1 MEHLHIHCM
10 FNDVVRVNPTY
21 VVTNSHAKKLQ
32 GDVLINEI
40 VWEDETA
47 FFFLLP
53 ALTFTVYMTV
63 YMYYTVEPPES
74 CLPQI
79 PRSSG
84 FSQGVQSLTRIEMS
98 WP

>member
-40 VWEDETA
+40 IWEDETA
-47 FFFLLP
+47 VFFLLP
-53 ALTFTVYMTV
+53 ALTFTVYM
-63 YMYYTVEPPES
+63 YTCIIQLNLLKATYLKYQDPVVSHGGYSHLQE
-74 CLPQI
+74 L
-79 PRSSG
+79 R
-84 FSQGVQSLTRIEMS
+84 
-98 WP
+98 